1 MVAQSLAL
9 EKLPKLEAETK
20 RLKIAELEKEAAV
33 VERRYL
39 MDGIAKI
46 KIERDY
52 LTDCLTEAEK
62 ENDRLAKMLAETRL
76 ELEESK
82 SKKWW
87 HLFFPKT
94 A

>member
-1 MVAQSLAL
+1 
-9 EKLPKLEAETK
+9 
-20 RLKIAELEKEAAV
+20 
-33 VERRYL
+33 

-87 HLFFPKT
+87 HFFFPKN